1 VNPPSEG
8 GAVGDLEAYS
18 GGSHPPL
25 ASARP
30 PPPPWAFAINSAI
43 SAATVRISSTSRR
56 IFSQLHGRSPD
67 TFPVR
72 PLIRIWNSL
81 SW

>member
-1 VNPPSEG
+1 MITAMMAPTMSTM
-8 GAVGDLEAYS
+8 
-18 GGSHPPL
+18 
-25 ASARP
+25 
-30 PPPPWAFAINSAI
+30 SAI
-43 SAATVRISSTSRR
+43 RRR

-72 PLIRIWNSL
+72 PLIRIWNNF